1 MKYAKNTSSK
11 RQKRGLSVVLVILAT
26 LVVLAGAS
34 AIGVRYWYQQQL
46 APLSKTSSQIIVNI
60 PTGAS
65 VKQIALLLEQQ
76 KVIKSARAFEWYVRN
91 NDLRDSLQAGQYALD
106 PSQSVGDIANVIS
119 KGKVQQN
126 RFTILPAQRI
136 DQIRAAFLKA
146 GYSET
151 AVDAALNPSNY
162 KNHPALVAKPTNAS
176 LEGYLYPETFQT
188 TSTTTPTEIVKQS
201 LDEMAQALT
210 PDLID
215 QFQKQGLGIHQAV
228 TLASI
233 VEQEVPSGGDR
244 RMVAQVFLNRLRAG
258 IALGSDVTYHYAAVI
273 TGQQATPFI
282 DSPYNTRK
290 YAGLP
295 PGPIS
300 NVSKSSLNAV
310 ANPSPNDYLFFVA
323 GDDGKT
329 YFSKTQAEHDALTR
343 QYCKVLC
350 STY

>member
-1 MKYAKNTSSK
+1 MKYAQNQGARRS
-11 RQKRGLSVVLVILAT
+11 RRGLAIVISIALFALVII
-26 LVVLAGAS
+26 AGG
-34 AIGVRYWYQQQL
+34 AIAARFWYQQQL
-46 APLSKTSSQIIVNI
+46 APLSTTSTSITVTI
-60 PTGAS
+60 PSGATA
-65 VKQIALLLEQQ
+65 KQIATLLETQ

-106 PSQSVGDIANVIS
+106 PSWSVSEVANAIS
-119 KGKVQQN
+119 KGKVQKN
-126 RFTILPAQRI
+126 LFTILPAQRI
-136 DQIRAAFLKA
+136 DQIKTAFLKA
-146 GYSET
+146 GFNEAS
-151 AVDAALNPSNY
+151 VDDALNPANY

-188 TSTTTPTEIVKQS
+188 TSTTTPAVIVKQS
-201 LDEMAQALT
+201 LDEMAQVLT
-210 PDLID
+210 PDIID
-215 QFQKQGLGIHQAV
+215 EFQEQGLGIHQAV

-233 VEQEVPSGGDR
+233 VEKEVPSSGDR

-258 IALGSDVTYHYAAVI
+258 IALGSDVTYHYAAAI
-273 TGQQATPFI
+273 TGQNPTPFI

-310 ANPSPNDYLFFVA
+310 ANPEKNDYLFFVA

-329 YFSKTQAEHDALTR
+329 YFSKTQAEHDALAQ

>member
-1 MKYAKNTSSK
+1 M
-11 RQKRGLSVVLVILAT
+11 VVLVILGI
-26 LVVLAGAS
+26 LVLLLSAGA
-34 AIGVRYWYQQQL
+34 IGARYWYQQQL
-46 APLSKTSSQIIVNI
+46 APLSKISSQVVITI
-60 PTGAS
+60 PSGAS
-65 VKQIALLLEQQ
+65 VKQIAKLLEEQ

-91 NDLRDSLQAGQYALD
+91 NGLRESLQAGQYSLD
-106 PSQSVGDIANVIS
+106 PSASIADIANAIS
-119 KGKVQQN
+119 QGQVQKN
-126 RFTILPAQRI
+126 KFTILPAQRI
-136 DQIRAAFLKA
+136 DQIKAAFLKA
-146 GYSET
+146 GFSQQ
-151 AVDAALNPSNY
+151 AVDEALNPTNY
-162 KNHPALVAKPTNAS
+162 KNHPALVAKPTGAS

-188 TSTTTPTEIVKQS
+188 TSSTTPTDIVKQS
-201 LDEMAQALT
+201 LDEMAQNLT
-210 PDLID
+210 PELID
-215 QFQKQGLGIHQAV
+215 QLQKQGLGIHQAV

-233 VEQEVPSGGDR
+233 VEQEVPSSGDR
-244 RMVAQVFLNRLRAG
+244 RMVAQVFLKRLRAG

-273 TGQQATPFI
+273 TGQEATPFI

-310 ANPSPNDYLFFVA
+310 ANPIPNDYLFFVA

-329 YFSKTQAEHDALTR
+329 YFSKTQAEHDALAK